1 MNDFDKAKQ
10 YLKTIVII
18 VTAAILFVTAA
29 IVIIVNF
36 ILNGSSVISEGAME
50 WIDLAII
57 FSVSALLIGSA
68 LSFLG
73 GKLILMPVDVLLDGM
88 EQLSNGKYDTRIDF
102 GKNKSMKSVSDGF
115 NALAS
120 ELEHTEIMRS
130 DFINNFSHEF
140 KTPLASAKGL
150 ISLMKSGR
158 VPPEKQREYLKII
171 DEEADRLSMM
181 TTNVL
186 NLSKIQNQSII
197 IDKEEFNL
205 SEQIRST
212 LVLFEKRWTER
223 SLSLSIEM
231 DESRIFASED
241 MLKQVW
247 LNLIDNAIKFSN
259 DASTVKITLTDEGES
274 ITVSVTNSG
283 EEISDENIEK
293 IFRKFYQSHSTNSRS
308 GNGIG
313 LSIVKSIVEMH
324 GGKISV
330 VSKDGENTFAVT
342 LPKE

>member
-1 MNDFDKAKQ
+1 MNDFNRAKK
-10 YLKTIVII
+10 YLKRIVIAA
-18 VTAAILFVTAA
+18 TASILFVTAA
-29 IVIIVNF
+29 IVVGANF
-36 ILNGSSVISEGAME
+36 ILTGTNVITEGAME
-50 WIDLAII
+50 WTSLAII
-57 FSVSALLIGSA
+57 FALSTLLIGSA
-68 LSFLG
+68 LSFLAG
-73 GKLILMPVDVLLDGM
+73 RLILIPVNVLLDGM
-88 EQLSNGKYDTRIDF
+88 AQLSNGKYDTRIDF
-102 GKNKSMKSVSDGF
+102 GKNKSMKSVADGF
-115 NALAS
+115 NTLAG

-158 VPPEKQREYLKII
+158 VPPQKQKEYLEII
-171 DEEADRLSMM
+171 EEEADRLSMM

-197 IDKEEFNL
+197 VNKETFNL

-223 SLSLSIEM
+223 NLSFSIEM
-231 DESRIFASED
+231 GEHTISASED

-247 LNLIDNAIKFSN
+247 LNLIDNAIKFSE
-259 DASTVKITLTDEGES
+259 DGSTVRVRLTEKGEEL
-274 ITVSVTNSG
+274 TVSVTNSG
-283 EEISDENIEK
+283 VEIPEENIDK
-293 IFRKFYQSHSTNSRS
+293 IFRKFYQAHSSDSRS

-324 GGKISV
+324 GGRICV
-330 VSKDGENTFAVT
+330 VSENGENTFSVT
-342 LPKE
+342 LPKK

>member
-1 MNDFDKAKQ
+1 MNDFNRAKK
-10 YLKTIVII
+10 YLKRIVIAA
-18 VTAAILFVTAA
+18 TAAILFVTAA
-29 IVIIVNF
+29 LVVGANF
-36 ILNGSSVISEGAME
+36 ILTGTNVITEGAME
-50 WIDLAII
+50 WTSLAII
-57 FSVSALLIGSA
+57 FAVSTLLIGSA
-68 LSFLG
+68 LSFLA
-73 GKLILMPVDVLLDGM
+73 GKLILIPVNVLLDGM
-88 EQLSNGKYDTRIDF
+88 AQLSNGKYETRIDF

-115 NALAS
+115 NALAG

-158 VPPEKQREYLKII
+158 VPPEKQKEYLEII
-171 DEEADRLSMM
+171 EEEADRLSMM

-197 IDKEEFNL
+197 INKETFNL

-223 SLSLSIEM
+223 NLSVTVEM
-231 DESRIFASED
+231 GEHTISASED

-247 LNLIDNAIKFSN
+247 LNLIDNAIKFSKR
-259 DASTVKITLTDEGES
+259 DSTVRIALTDENNEL
-274 ITVSVTNSG
+274 TVSVTNSG
-283 EEISDENIEK
+283 DKIPEEDIEK
-293 IFRKFYQSHSTNSRS
+293 IFRKFYQAHNSDSRS

-324 GGKISV
+324 GGTISV
-330 VSKDGENTFAVT
+330 RSEDGENTFAVI
-342 LPKE
+342 LPKR

>member
-1 MNDFDKAKQ
+1 MNDFNRAKK
-10 YLKTIVII
+10 YLKRIVIAA
-18 VTAAILFVTAA
+18 TASILFITAA
-29 IVIIVNF
+29 IVVGVNF
-36 ILNGSSVISEGAME
+36 ILTGTNVITEGAME
-50 WIDLAII
+50 WTSLAII
-57 FSVSALLIGSA
+57 FAISTLLIGSA
-68 LSFLG
+68 LSFLA
-73 GKLILMPVDVLLDGM
+73 GKLILMPVNVLLDGM
-88 EQLSNGKYDTRIDF
+88 AQLSNGKYETRIDF

-115 NALAS
+115 NTLAA

-158 VPPEKQREYLKII
+158 VPPEKQREYLAII
-171 DEEADRLSMM
+171 EEEADRLSMM

-197 IDKEEFNL
+197 VNKESFNL

-223 SLSLSIEM
+223 NLSVAVDMGEHTIS
-231 DESRIFASED
+231 ASED

-247 LNLIDNAIKFSN
+247 LNLIDNAIKFSKR
-259 DASTVKITLTDEGES
+259 DSTVRITLTEEGDELT
-274 ITVSVTNSG
+274 ISVTNG
-283 EEISDENIEK
+283 GDEIPEEDIEK
-293 IFRKFYQSHSTNSRS
+293 LFRKFYQANSSDSRS

-324 GGKISV
+324 GGSIAVRSEN
-330 VSKDGENTFAVT
+330 GENTFAVT